1 MRRLPALAAVFLLGL
16 PLQVDAQ
23 DRPDLSPLTGMIAK
37 QMPLD
42 CTVQW
47 TQGISVQLRIAAN
60 GRLVEAPVWRNP
72 VDDPALRKIAD
83 RLIRVIVA
91 NQPYDHLSATIYDK
105 PVSIDFDQSRACD
118 QTK

>member
-1 MRRLPALAAVFLLGL
+1 MRRLLALAAMVFLAL
-16 PLQVDAQ
+16 PPQVHAEDG
-23 DRPDLSPLTGMIAK
+23 PDLSPLTGMIAR

-42 CTVQW
+42 CTVRW
-47 TQGISVQLRIAAN
+47 TQGLSVQLRIAAD
-60 GRLVEAPVWRNP
+60 GRLAEAPVWRNP

-105 PVSIDFDQSRACD
+105 PVSIDFDQSRACG